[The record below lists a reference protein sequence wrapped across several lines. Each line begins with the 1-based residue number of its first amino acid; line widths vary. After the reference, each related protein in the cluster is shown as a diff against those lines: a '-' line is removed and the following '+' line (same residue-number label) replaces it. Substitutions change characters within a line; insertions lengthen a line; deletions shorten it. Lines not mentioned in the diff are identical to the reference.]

1 MAPTIRSMFLA
12 VLICSDEE
20 CDNTF
25 EEIGSLEEL
34 DRVLCDCGYLMQVV
48 AVEGTAEPEAEV
60 VALWPAATLE
70 LAA

>member
-1 MAPTIRSMFLA
+1 MRAMFLA

-25 EEIGSLEEL
+25 EEVGSLEEL
-34 DRVLCDCGYLMQVV
+34 DRLLCDCGCVMQVV
-48 AVEGTAEPEAEV
+48 AIEGTGQPEADV
-60 VALWPAATLE
+60 VALRPAAVLG

>member
-1 MAPTIRSMFLA
+1 MFLA

-25 EEIGSLEEL
+25 EEVGSLEEL
-34 DRVLCDCGYLMQVV
+34 DTLLCDCGCVMQVV
-48 AVEGTAEPEAEV
+48 AIEGTGEPEATI
-60 VALWPAATLE
+60 VAIRPPAALG

>member
-1 MAPTIRSMFLA
+1 MFLA

-25 EEIGSLEEL
+25 EEVGSLEEL
-34 DRVLCDCGYLMQVV
+34 DRLLCDCGCLMQVV
-48 AVEGTAEPEAEV
+48 AVEGTGEPEAEV
-60 VALWPAATLE
+60 LAFRPAAALG